1 MPATPY
7 APTATLTTLRAALR
21 LALPDATAWPN
32 NTLDGWIADAIRFY
46 SLEFPRRWRY
56 TLSLTTGTQAYSL
69 PGGHGFMG
77 IDSVE
82 YPSGETPQ
90 EYVEQVAERSA
101 EFASG
106 GDYYALRGVTDSTA
120 IESDTAAGTIVFAE
134 TVATGESAII
144 TYYGLHPIPVA
155 ADDDAQITVPTAHW
169 EALFAFV
176 DFRAHWELE
185 VDEAT
190 TPEDSPSTVHLSQL
204 GEEGRR
210 AWNRFKEV
218 MNVLASQEAGRSSV
232 LPWWPGS
239 AI

>member
-185 VDEAT
+185 TDEALSVT
-190 TPEDSPSTVHLSQL
+190 TVSIILAQL
-204 GEEGRR
+204 GQEARR
-210 AWNRFKEV
+210 AWNRYKETIDRIRS
-218 MNVLASQEAGRSSV
+218 LTGTPSQFANWKNIG
-232 LPWWPGS
+232 L
-239 AI
+239 